1 MESRNEIIP
10 VKVSDSVTVMVEAT
24 ALGGEEDVG
33 VGEILDFQGVTDAVE
48 AIADAMTKTLD
59 KVKPKKASV
68 EFGVEIGVESGKL
81 TTLLVKGSGKANLKI
96 TLEWE
101 K

>member
-33 VGEILDFQGVTDAVE
+33 VGEILDFQGITDAVE
-48 AIADAMTKTLD
+48 AIAGAMTKTLD
-59 KVKPKKASV
+59 KVQPKKASV

>member
-48 AIADAMTKTLD
+48 AIAEVPTQSNCCQHIPQKY
-59 KVKPKKASV
+59 
-68 EFGVEIGVESGKL
+68 
-81 TTLLVKGSGKANLKI
+81 ANKSSDSI
-96 TLEWE
+96 T
-101 K
+101 